1 MSFRNTLTSCFVA
14 VLLVTSGL
22 LPCTATLVAAAP
34 AAAGWQ
40 AGVARQVITPQQF
53 MFMSGYGSR
62 SKPAEEKLHDLWA
75 KAIALKDPSGKTV
88 VFVSTDLITVPIKM
102 VDAVMPEITRR
113 HGIGRSEVMFTCS
126 HTHCGPALD
135 EDLSHMLMLTDSD
148 WNQIRTYQKTLN
160 GLVIELISRAIKD
173 LAPAAVSYGNGEC
186 RFAANR
192 RAPRG
197 IGPYDHSVPVLK
209 IASPDG
215 TTLRAVVFGYAC
227 HNTVM
232 SYYKWSGD
240 YAGFAQLYVEGRHPG
255 TTALFFA
262 GCGADQNPL
271 PRRRE
276 ELAEKYGRMLG
287 VSVDRVLGQ
296 KTTPL
301 SGRIATRF
309 DNVELHFDHLPK
321 KDELLALQ
329 KTGSRFQKSRAGN
342 LLKQYE
348 LYGRL
353 LPTYPYPIQS
363 WQIGPKLT
371 WVALGGEV
379 VVDYSLSLKARLGHR
394 VDGRSVW
401 VTGYAND
408 VMSYIPSERV
418 LEEGGYEGDT
428 SMIYYQKPSKWR
440 QGLEKTIVD
449 TVSALTADNRRQA
462 AQPLKVSGQ
471 LLFDGKTLSGWKKT
485 RFGGEADVLVRN
497 GQMILQ
503 TGADMTGVT
512 WDRQKPPPDWNYEV
526 TLQAMRVDGHDFFCG
541 LTFRVGKDPCSLI
554 LGGWGGGV
562 CGLSSIDGF
571 DASEND
577 TTGYHEFQNGRWY
590 RVKLRVTRHRI
601 RAFLDGKEILDQP
614 LKGRKITIRGEVD
627 LSKPFG
633 LSTWQTTGA
642 VRHLRIRTLTEKEVQ
657 AEAPKQP

>member
-1 MSFRNTLTSCFVA
+1 MTRHLTIAAALA
-14 VLLVTSGL
+14 VLLSLSTGL
-22 LPCTATLVAAAP
+22 EAAAP
-34 AAAGWQ
+34 TKTKPSAAGWQ
-40 AGVARQVITPQQF
+40 AGVARVVITPEKY
-53 MFMSGYGSR
+53 MWMSGYGGR
-62 SKPAEEKLHDLWA
+62 SKPADGKVHDLWA
-75 KAIALKDPSGKTV
+75 KAVAMKDPTGKTA

-102 VDAVMPEITRR
+102 VEAVMTEITRQ
-113 HGIGRSEVMFTCS
+113 HGLGRSEVMFTCS

-135 EDLSHMLMLTDSD
+135 GMLSYMLDMKYDD
-148 WNQIRTYQKTLN
+148 WKQVRGYQQTLN
-160 GLVIELISRAIKD
+160 AKLVTLIGAAIKD
-173 LAPAAVSYGNGEC
+173 LKPAAVSFGNGHC
-186 RFAANR
+186 QFAANR

-197 IGPYDHSVPVLK
+197 IGPYDHDVPVLR

-215 TTLRAVVFGYAC
+215 RTLRAVIFGYAC

-240 YAGFAQLYVEGRHPG
+240 YAGFAQLYLEGRHPG

-271 PRRRE
+271 PRRKE
-276 ELAEKYGRMLG
+276 ELARKYGRMLG
-287 VSVDRVLGQ
+287 VAVDHVLDGP
-296 KTTPL
+296 TTPI

-309 DNVELHFDHLPK
+309 ENIQLYFDNLPK
-321 KDELLALQ
+321 KKELLEIQ
-329 KTGSRFQKSRAGN
+329 KTGNRYRKAWAGN
-342 LLKQYE
+342 LLKQYD

-363 WQIGPKLT
+363 WQIGTGLT

-379 VVDYSLSLKARLGHR
+379 VVDYAVRLKRELGHGQG
-394 VDGRSVW
+394 GRSVW

-408 VMSYIPSERV
+408 VMAYIASERV
-418 LEEGGYEGDT
+418 LKEGGYEGET

-440 QGLEKTIVD
+440 AGLENTIVK
-449 TVSALTADNRRQA
+449 TVTALTADNRSQVARSFKL
-462 AQPLKVSGQ
+462 PGQ
-471 LLFDGKTLSGWKKT
+471 LLFDGKSLAGWKKT
-485 RFGGEADVLVRN
+485 KFGGEAEVIVRN

-512 WDRQKPPPDWNYEV
+512 WNRDKPPPDWDYEV
-526 TLQAMRVDGHDFFCG
+526 VLDAMRVEGHDFFCG
-541 LTFRVGKDPCSLI
+541 LTFRVGKAPCSLI

-590 RVKLRVTRHRI
+590 RVRLRVTRQRI
-601 RAFLDGKEILDQP
+601 TGWIDGKEILDQP
-614 LKGRKITIRGEVD
+614 LKGRKIGIRGEVD
-627 LSKPFG
+627 LSQPFG

-642 VRHLRIRTLTEKEVQ
+642 VRNLRIRTLTDKEK
-657 AEAPKQP
+657 APKKKANSK